1 MKLHLIRH
9 AKTEKE
15 SSTGRDFD
23 RKLKASGEQ
32 DALDLGTYLK
42 SIGFNPVKTLCSTAM
57 RTRQTKIFLSKNL
70 DLGEVTYLDE
80 LYMASEQQMREI
92 IGKCR
97 SENELLIVGHNDG
110 ISELA
115 SYLTGQWMSLPTCA
129 YVCIEFFIDEW
140 KEISKDTGMIIDF
153 YRPQ

>member
-15 SSTGRDFD
+15 SNSGKDFD
-23 RKLKASGEQ
+23 RKLKSSGEQ
-32 DALDLGTYLK
+32 DALELGLYLK
-42 SIGFNPVKTLCSTAM
+42 SIEFNPLKTLCSTAM
-57 RTRQTKIFLSKNL
+57 RTRQTQDFLSKNV
-70 DLGEVTYLDE
+70 DLGELTFLDE
-80 LYMASEQQMREI
+80 LYLAPEEQMREI
-92 IGKCR
+92 INTCR
-97 SENELLIVGHNDG
+97 TENELLIIGHNDG